1 VAQLTFQ
8 RIDLAA
14 NPIDAPM
21 VVTYAPGELAF
32 TKAAV
37 YADVPIPG
45 LEQPLLQF
53 VRGEA
58 ETLSMDLFFDSSA
71 AGTGAGAV
79 AVTEQVEAFH
89 KLVSVNGDLHAPPL
103 VRVTWG
109 DGFPGVAMGD
119 TPTASSTFTAVVTS
133 VGRRFTLF
141 SPDGKPLRAT
151 VSVALKHYA
160 TIAQQVATINY
171 RSADHTRL
179 HVVAEGETLPLIAHD
194 AYADARR
201 WRGIAEHNRLSQVRD
216 LVPGTRLELPPLTTP
231 LTTPGRGPR

>member
-89 KLVSVNGDLHAPPL
+89 KLVSVNGDLQRCSA
-103 VRVTWG
+103 R
-109 DGFPGVAMGD
+109 
-119 TPTASSTFTAVVTS
+119 TASRCAPRSRSRSSTTRPSPSRSRRSTTA
-133 VGRRFTLF
+133 R
-141 SPDGKPLRAT
+141 P
-151 VSVALKHYA
+151 
-160 TIAQQVATINY
+160 
-171 RSADHTRL
+171 
-179 HVVAEGETLPLIAHD
+179 
-194 AYADARR
+194 
-201 WRGIAEHNRLSQVRD
+201 
-216 LVPGTRLELPPLTTP
+216 
-231 LTTPGRGPR
+231 TTPGCTSSPRARRCR